1 MDAPSKDKGSE
12 TSLVVQA
19 LICAGALGI
28 MVAGMYY
35 SITYPYPSGKPL
47 DVAGFVALWLREIV
61 IVAFAAIFL
70 VVLVAA
76 WLVRF
81 IRRVRA
87 RGKNAL

>member
-1 MDAPSKDKGSE
+1 MDAPNEDARSQ
-12 TSLVVQA
+12 TPLVLQG
-19 LICAGALGI
+19 LICVGALGI

-61 IVAFAAIFL
+61 IVAFAAVVA

-76 WLVRF
+76 WLVRLV
-81 IRRVRA
+81 RRVRA